1 MGAAPQLLGGVT
13 APHRVVH
20 FGTGFAGVHA
30 LRAIIQRPDLELAGL
45 VVHSDAKAGRDA
57 GDLCGLAPTGIFAI
71 QDIEEAIALDADVF
85 SYMASSHGRLKVT
98 VGELCRI
105 LESGMNVV
113 TTSVGALIHPRTA
126 RPDVLARLEESGR
139 LGGTTLFSTGADPGF
154 FSDYLPVI
162 LSGCSQ
168 RIDSVRVYELAVYES
183 GHQSDEVAFDIFGF
197 GNPMESRPHIVDEA
211 GLIGNWG
218 GVVSSMAEQLGL
230 ELDGIESSYE
240 LLPAD
245 EGFEFQG
252 RRIEA
257 GTIAA
262 MRFEI
267 VGVVGG
273 QPKVAVEHVT
283 RTKADQAPEWA
294 RAKASD
300 AYRIVIEGSP
310 SVDCEVQFR
319 EGDDVPAGAF
329 NITAMRAI
337 NAIPLVCEAEPGV
350 VSVFDLPPITGRG
363 GVS

>member
-1 MGAAPQLLGGVT
+1 VGAAPQLLGGVT

-30 LRAIIQRPDLELAGL
+30 LRAIIQRPDLDLAGL

-71 QDIEEAIALDADVF
+71 QDIDEAIVLDADVF

-168 RIDSVRVYELAVYES
+168 RIDSVRV
-183 GHQSDEVAFDIFGF
+183 
-197 GNPMESRPHIVDEA
+197 
-211 GLIGNWG
+211 
-218 GVVSSMAEQLGL
+218 
-230 ELDGIESSYE
+230 
-240 LLPAD
+240 
-245 EGFEFQG
+245 
-252 RRIEA
+252 
-257 GTIAA
+257 
-262 MRFEI
+262 
-267 VGVVGG
+267 
-273 QPKVAVEHVT
+273 
-283 RTKADQAPEWA
+283 
-294 RAKASD
+294 
-300 AYRIVIEGSP
+300 
-310 SVDCEVQFR
+310 
-319 EGDDVPAGAF
+319 
-329 NITAMRAI
+329 
-337 NAIPLVCEAEPGV
+337 
-350 VSVFDLPPITGRG
+350 
-363 GVS
+363 